1 MVCSPVFKDAGDDD
15 RALAIFAKHRARVV
29 ELFLDLC
36 VDRPIEG
43 PGPLDDAILPLFA
56 LFVSTRSDAL
66 RSRFFHK
73 VAQLNPDGVA
83 HCLHLAAEAG
93 DASTAAHCITWFS
106 EGENRGIRT
115 YSAAALARYLAGFMP
130 DAWKLVLYDI
140 LLGGSG
146 DDYTTA
152 PRYGWFYFASEFEAR
167 KQGSNTKPRGTEL
180 KQWAIHEACGY
191 CGRPEETIKRPAE
204 TRQSP
209 PDERAIKPLKMK

>member
-130 DAWKLVLYDI
+130 DAWKLVLYDVFC
-140 LLGGSG
+140 S
-146 DDYTTA
+146 A
-152 PRYGWFYFASEFEAR
+152 AR
-167 KQGSNTKPRGTEL
+167 GMT
-180 KQWAIHEACGY
+180 
-191 CGRPEETIKRPAE
+191 
-204 TRQSP
+204 TRQRPGTAGSTSRPSSKPATKGATQNLEGRSSSNGRSTKRAGTVGDRRKPSSDQPKLGSHLLMNELSSP
-209 PDERAIKPLKMK
+209 SR